1 MTEISN
7 LVATLGFP
15 IVACVGLGLYISSR
29 DKAIREDNIADKDR
43 LYAEITHN
51 REVTKELLE
60 TNKLLAKDIKSD
72 VEDIKTELVK
82 IIDRREK

>member
-1 MTEISN
+1 MTAIYN

-43 LYAEITHN
+43 LYAEISHN

>member
-15 IVACVGLGLYISSR
+15 SVACVGLGLYLSSR

-43 LYAEITHN
+43 LYAEISHN